1 MKLVEEEDENSP
13 NTPNLENPSTSSAF
27 NSHRALSYQHSSP
40 AYFTI
45 LKAIF
50 IKVLIFPIRMHMSS
64 GRTSTNTC
72 SSTSVP

>member
-50 IKVLIFPIRMHMSS
+50 IKNAYVIR
-64 GRTSTNTC
+64 
-72 SSTSVP
+72 